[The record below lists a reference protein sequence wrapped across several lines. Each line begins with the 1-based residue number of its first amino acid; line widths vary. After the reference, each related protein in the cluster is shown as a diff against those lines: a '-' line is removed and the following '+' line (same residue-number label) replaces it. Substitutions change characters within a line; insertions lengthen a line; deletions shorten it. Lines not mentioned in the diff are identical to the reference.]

1 MWMMIVKANKDA
13 CIGSGQ
19 CVLLCPSVFAQD
31 EDTGIV
37 EIKQVNPPAELREAV
52 TYAVSQCP
60 TQALT
65 ILDAGSE

>member
-1 MWMMIVKANKDA
+1 MLMIVKANKDA

-19 CVLLCPSVFAQD
+19 CVLLCSAVFAQD

-37 EIKQVNPPAELREAV
+37 EIKQVNPPDELREAV
-52 TYAVSQCP
+52 VYAVSQCP

-65 ILDAGSE
+65 TVE

>member
-1 MWMMIVKANKDA
+1 MIVKANKDA

-19 CVLLCPSVFAQD
+19 CVLLCAAVFAQD

-37 EIKQVNPPAELREAV
+37 EIKQVNPPDELREAV
-52 TYAVSQCP
+52 IYAVSQCP

-65 ILDAGSE
+65 TVE